1 MQQTTKL
8 SSSRTD
14 KTQTVKELE
23 REQREKEANKVVLAK
38 GNPKI
43 DNNVI
48 RGYN

>member
-1 MQQTTKL
+1 LIEKKQPARQPVLTE
-8 SSSRTD
+8 
-14 KTQTVKELE
+14 KERKEQERKQAVE
-23 REQREKEANKVVLAK
+23 RELAK

>member
-1 MQQTTKL
+1 LIEKPQPVKQPVQTE
-8 SSSRTD
+8 
-14 KTQTVKELE
+14 KERKEQERKQWVE
-23 REQREKEANKVVLAK
+23 RELAK